1 LRKADKSI
9 YSLFIFISAI
19 VLLMNISSIVFSPI
33 LTFINVS
40 ISAVLI
46 LIVSIFIKNRKSY
59 FGNISADG
67 IEFANNNIS
76 SIINGIPVPIAV
88 LKGEKLDN
96 VIFYNSEFLKVFVDG
111 SYDFTLSSLVDPKA
125 LQNVYET
132 GSFGVGSNHNFLNF
146 SYGEK
151 KFKIYAN
158 RVNDFLVLY
167 FVDNTEY
174 KLIKRKYLDS
184 RICVGFI
191 F

>member
-1 LRKADKSI
+1 
-9 YSLFIFISAI
+9 
-19 VLLMNISSIVFSPI
+19 MNISSIVFSPI

-88 LKGEKLDN
+88 LKGEKLDS

-111 SYDFTLSSLVDPKA
+111 SYDFNLSSLVDPKT

-132 GSFGVGSNHNFLNF
+132 GSFSVGSNHNFLNF
-146 SYGEK
+146 
-151 KFKIYAN
+151 
-158 RVNDFLVLY
+158 
-167 FVDNTEY
+167 
-174 KLIKRKYLDS
+174 
-184 RICVGFI
+184 
-191 F
+191 